1 MGAMITGIN
10 HVAISTRDVDAIVAW
25 YQEAFGFE
33 LVSRGGWE
41 AGNPMIDGIVGL
53 RDSAAKTAIMRCG
66 GFNIEIFEY
75 LSPAGAPNPADRP
88 ASDHGYTHFCVETT
102 DIDADYARLEGL
114 GMTFHAPPTPKG
126 SIGTLRACYGRDPEG
141 NIIELIE
148 FLGDSHPLRE
158 AKK

>member
-1 MGAMITGIN
+1 MITGIN

-25 YQEAFGFE
+25 YAEAFGFE
-33 LVSRGGWE
+33 LVSRGGWQ

-66 GFNIEIFEY
+66 TFNIEIFEY
-75 LSPAGAPNPADRP
+75 TSPVGAPNPSDRP
-88 ASDHGYTHFCVETT
+88 ASDHGYTHFCVETN
-102 DIDADYARLEGL
+102 DIDADYARLRDL

-126 SIGTLRACYGRDPEG
+126 SVGSLRACYGRDPEG

-148 FLGDSHPLRE
+148 FVGDAHPLSAGR
-158 AKK
+158 